1 MLKNKPDLKPLQDS
15 NWLQT
20 RSAGFRTALM
30 ACAVHRRYEAG
41 EALYNHGDPADGIH
55 GVLDGGVR
63 LTTPADDGQE
73 YVLHQEGRGFWVGDL
88 ALFANAHRLVGVV
101 ATKHTEALFFPSAM
115 LDRMVQQNPEYLRD
129 FYVLSHENMQK
140 ALRIIAN
147 LGVTGTEK
155 RLILRLLHLEEVA
168 ADADGWLQVSQEELA
183 AMIAVS
189 PPTLH
194 RTLQRLIKQGLI
206 AGGYGRLKLQDRPAL
221 IALCQS

>member
-88 ALFANAHRLVGVV
+88 ALFANAQ
-101 ATKHTEALFFPSAM
+101 KH
-115 LDRMVQQNPEYLRD
+115 
-129 FYVLSHENMQK
+129 
-140 ALRIIAN
+140 
-147 LGVTGTEK
+147 
-155 RLILRLLHLEEVA
+155 
-168 ADADGWLQVSQEELA
+168 
-183 AMIAVS
+183 
-189 PPTLH
+189 
-194 RTLQRLIKQGLI
+194 
-206 AGGYGRLKLQDRPAL
+206 
-221 IALCQS
+221 